1 MIRIVMLIICSS
13 TLMFGCQTAKQ
24 TSVTSTEK
32 PVTPDPDIV
41 VMQGLGTKPNSSS
54 IMGVKPMSFSELS
67 ACATK
72 IDHIQKASTQL
83 KIEQDRLAVWKEK
96 LDKQN
101 KALESDRTKIDNK
114 ILKQVQDFNARIE
127 QNRTSVVQYNTD
139 VSSLNDQSSAL
150 TLESNEFNTG
160 CANRSYRQSDYLK
173 LPSDIRTAIAT
184 KSEISDIPLIEDAS
198 NSSLDNPVRKKI
210 HIGR

>member
-1 MIRIVMLIICSS
+1 
-13 TLMFGCQTAKQ
+13 MFGCQTAKQ

-32 PVTPDPDIV
+32 SITPDPDIV

-54 IMGVKPMSFSELS
+54 IMGVKPMSFAELS

-83 KIEQDRLAVWKEK
+83 KTEQDRLAVWEGE

-114 ILKQVQDFNARIE
+114 ILKQVQDFNTRIE

-198 NSSLDNPVRKKI
+198 NTPDNPIRKKI